1 MSNPASNLVET
12 SRPIS
17 GRRPRSSARPT
28 SGGRQAWNTAQL
40 TREESRDLEAFG
52 ASDQFEIVD
61 DSEAVIVPEQKGCL
75 VSCLR
80 GLRGLWST
88 RQLGG
93 GAKADREWYIRT
105 TLRELLIYIVF
116 LVILCVLTFGMMSP
130 VMYYQTKVMSDLFLD
145 SSYKDNVSN
154 LRGSS
159 SIDNFWSFVEDVM
172 INSLYWENWY
182 NNRST
187 SADDR
192 NILYENRLLGSP
204 RIRQLRVRNDSCNV
218 HPDFKKAITQCYD
231 TYSPHFEDKGPF
243 GLMNG
248 SAWTYHS
255 EKELDGADHWGMLSS
270 YSGAGYYADLG
281 ITKDAA
287 LQVMAELKDNLWI
300 GRATR
305 AAFLDFTV
313 YNANVNLFC
322 VIKLVFEF
330 PATGGMIPSWSFRT
344 VKLLRYVST
353 GDYFVLACEVVFV
366 IFILYY
372 IVEEALEI
380 KSNKCA
386 YFKSIWNILDIL
398 VILISTVCIAF
409 SIYRTVMVNQ
419 LLSGLLDKPDVFPDF
434 GKLGF
439 YQTQFNNAVAL
450 AVFFAWIK
458 VFKYISFNKTMTQLS
473 STLSRC
479 SKDVAGFSIMF
490 FIVFFAFAQLGYL
503 LFGTQIQG
511 FSSFVNAVF
520 TLLRLIL
527 GDFDFE
533 EMEAANRVLGPI
545 YFLSYVFFVF
555 FVLLNMFLAIINDTY
570 AEVKSEIAQQKN
582 EFELVDYF
590 KKGYNNILGK
600 LGKRDQ
606 IVDIQNALK
615 MADSNNDSKLTFE
628 EVRRTLKAQNFSDM
642 EIEMIFSK
650 YDVDGNRELSEQETK
665 EMMAHLEGQ
674 KVLLDQEIQLEKTQG
689 DSSNAG
695 GNAGG
700 GGGGDGSGVSLDDF
714 NVLSRRVDRM
724 EHSIGSIVSKIDA
737 VLVKMESMEKAK
749 AHRRENMNKILD
761 SISENENLDERGK
774 RQQMEKLVRDELQRW
789 DSEASLHTP
798 RRERSNT
805 P

>member
-1 MSNPASNLVET
+1 MSNPASNLT
-12 SRPIS
+12 DSSRPNS
-17 GRRPRSSARPT
+17 GRRPRSSVRPT
-28 SGGRQAWNTAQL
+28 SAGRPAWNTAQL

-52 ASDQFEIVD
+52 ANDQFEIVD
-61 DSEAVIVPEQKGCL
+61 DSEVVTVPEQKGCFA
-75 VSCLR
+75 SCLR

-88 RQLGG
+88 RQLG

-105 TLRELLIYIVF
+105 TLRELLIYVVF
-116 LVILCVLTFGMMSP
+116 LVVLCILTFGMMSP
-130 VMYYQTKVMSDLFLD
+130 TMYYQTKVMSDLFLD
-145 SSYKDNVSN
+145 STYKDNTSN
-154 LRGSS
+154 LRGSTS
-159 SIDNFWSFVEDVM
+159 LDNFWSFVEDVM
-172 INSLYWENWY
+172 LGALYWENWY
-182 NNRST
+182 NNQST
-187 SADDR
+187 LADDR

-218 HPDFKKAITQCYD
+218 HSDFKKAITQCFD
-231 TYSPHFEDKGPF
+231 NYSPHFEDKGPF

-248 SAWTYHS
+248 TAWTYHT
-255 EKELDGADHWGMLSS
+255 EKELNGADHWGLLSS

-281 ITKDAA
+281 ITKEAA
-287 LQVMAELKDNLWI
+287 TQVMADLKENLWI

-305 AAFLDFTV
+305 AVFLDFTV

-344 VKLLRYVST
+344 VKLLRYVSVS
-353 GDYFVLACEVVFV
+353 DYFIMACEFFFTL
-366 IFILYY
+366 FILYY
-372 IVEEALEI
+372 IVEEVLEI
-380 KSNKCA
+380 KSNRTS

-398 VILISTVCIAF
+398 VILISLVCIGF
-409 SIYRTVMVNQ
+409 SIYRTVMVNK
-419 LLSGLLDKPDVFPDF
+419 LLAGLLDKPDEFADF
-434 GKLGF
+434 GRLGF

-570 AEVKSEIAQQKN
+570 AEVKSEISQQKN
-582 EFELVDYF
+582 EFEIVDYF

-615 MADSNNDSKLTFE
+615 MADTNHDNKLTFD
-628 EVRRTLKAQNFSDM
+628 EVRKTLKAQNFSDM
-642 EIEMIFSK
+642 EIEMLFSK
-650 YDVDGNRELSEQETK
+650 YDVDGNRELNEQETK

-674 KVLLDQEIQLEKTQG
+674 KVLLDEEIQREKTSG
-689 DSSNAG
+689 ND
-695 GNAGG
+695 NAGG
-700 GGGGDGSGVSLDDF
+700 GGGSGGGGDGGVSSDEF
-714 NVLSRRVDRM
+714 NILTRRVDRM

-737 VLVKMESMEKAK
+737 VLVKMEAMEKAK
-749 AHRRENMNKILD
+749 ANRRDTMSKILD
-761 SISENENLDERGK
+761 TISENEGLDEKGK
-774 RQQMEKLVRDELQRW
+774 RQQMEKLVREELQHW
-789 DSEASLHTP
+789 DSDASLHTP

>member
-1 MSNPASNLVET
+1 MSNPASNLT
-12 SRPIS
+12 DSSRPNS
-17 GRRPRSSARPT
+17 ERRSRSSVRPT
-28 SGGRQAWNTAQL
+28 SAGRTAWNTAQL

-52 ASDQFEIVD
+52 ANDQFEIVD
-61 DSEAVIVPEQKGCL
+61 DSEVVTVPEQKGCL
-75 VSCLR
+75 ASCLR

-88 RQLGG
+88 RQLG

-105 TLRELLIYIVF
+105 TLRELLIYVVF
-116 LVILCVLTFGMMSP
+116 LVVLCILTFGMMSP
-130 VMYYQTKVMSDLFLD
+130 TMYYQTKVMSDLFLD
-145 SSYKDNVSN
+145 STYKDNTSN
-154 LRGSS
+154 LRGSTNL
-159 SIDNFWSFVEDVM
+159 DNFWSFVEDVM
-172 INSLYWENWY
+172 LGALYWENWY
-182 NNRST
+182 NNQST
-187 SADDR
+187 LADDR

-218 HPDFKKAITQCYD
+218 HSDFKKAITQCFD
-231 TYSPHFEDKGPF
+231 NYSPHFEDKSPF

-248 SAWTYHS
+248 TAWTYHT
-255 EKELDGADHWGMLSS
+255 EKDLNGADHWGLLSS

-281 ITKDAA
+281 ITKEAA
-287 LQVMAELKDNLWI
+287 TQVMADLKENLWI

-305 AAFLDFTV
+305 AVFLDFTV

-344 VKLLRYVST
+344 VKLLRYVSVS
-353 GDYFVLACEVVFV
+353 DYFIMACEFFFTL
-366 IFILYY
+366 FILYY
-372 IVEEALEI
+372 IVEEVLEI
-380 KSNKCA
+380 KSNRTS

-398 VILISTVCIAF
+398 VILISLVCIGF
-409 SIYRTVMVNQ
+409 SIYRTVMVNK
-419 LLSGLLDKPDVFPDF
+419 LLAGLLDKPDEFADF
-434 GKLGF
+434 GRLGF

-570 AEVKSEIAQQKN
+570 AEVKSEISQQKN

-590 KKGYNNILGK
+590 KKGYNSILGK

-615 MADSNNDSKLTFE
+615 MADTNHDNKLTFD
-628 EVRRTLKAQNFSDM
+628 EVRKTLKAQNFSDM
-642 EIEMIFSK
+642 EIEMLFSK
-650 YDVDGNRELSEQETK
+650 YDVDGNRELNEQETK

-674 KVLLDQEIQLEKTQG
+674 KVLLDEEIQREKTSG
-689 DSSNAG
+689 NDNAS
-695 GNAGG
+695 GG
-700 GGGGDGSGVSLDDF
+700 GGGGSGGGGDGGISSEELTI
-714 NVLSRRVDRM
+714 LTRRVDRM

-737 VLVKMESMEKAK
+737 VLVKMETMEKAK
-749 AHRRENMNKILD
+749 ANRRDNMSKILD
-761 SISENENLDERGK
+761 TISENESLDEKSK
-774 RQQMEKLVRDELQRW
+774 RQQMEKLVREELQHW
-789 DSEASLHTP
+789 DSDASLHTP

>member
-1 MSNPASNLVET
+1 MSNPASNLT
-12 SRPIS
+12 DSRPNS
-17 GRRPRSSARPT
+17 GRRPRSSVRPT
-28 SGGRQAWNTAQL
+28 SAGRPAWNTAQL

-52 ASDQFEIVD
+52 ANDQFEIVD
-61 DSEAVIVPEQKGCL
+61 DSEVVTVPEQKGCL
-75 VSCLR
+75 ASCLR

-88 RQLGG
+88 RQLG

-105 TLRELLIYIVF
+105 TLRELLIYVVF
-116 LVILCVLTFGMMSP
+116 LVVLCILTFGMMSP
-130 VMYYQTKVMSDLFLD
+130 TMYYQTKVMSDLFLD
-145 SSYKDNVSN
+145 STFKDNTSN
-154 LRGSS
+154 LRGSTS
-159 SIDNFWSFVEDVM
+159 LDNFWSFVEDVM
-172 INSLYWENWY
+172 LGALYWENWY
-182 NNRST
+182 NNQST
-187 SADDR
+187 LADDR

-218 HPDFKKAITQCYD
+218 HSDFKKAITQCFD
-231 TYSPHFEDKGPF
+231 SYSPHFEEKGPF

-248 SAWTYHS
+248 SAWTYHT
-255 EKELDGADHWGMLSS
+255 EKELKGADHWGLLSS

-281 ITKDAA
+281 ITKEAA
-287 LQVMAELKDNLWI
+287 TQVMADLKENLWI

-305 AAFLDFTV
+305 AVFLDFTV

-344 VKLLRYVST
+344 VKLLRYVSVS
-353 GDYFVLACEVVFV
+353 DYFIMACEFFFTL
-366 IFILYY
+366 FILYY
-372 IVEEALEI
+372 IVEEVLEI
-380 KSNKCA
+380 KSNRTS
-386 YFKSIWNILDIL
+386 YFKSVWNILDIL
-398 VILISTVCIAF
+398 VILISLVCIGF
-409 SIYRTVMVNQ
+409 SIYRTVMVNK
-419 LLSGLLDKPDVFPDF
+419 LLAGLLDKPDEFADF
-434 GKLGF
+434 GRLGF

-570 AEVKSEIAQQKN
+570 AEVKSEISQQKN

-615 MADSNNDSKLTFE
+615 MADTNHDNKLTFD
-628 EVRRTLKAQNFSDM
+628 EVRKTLKAQNFSDM
-642 EIEMIFSK
+642 EIEMLFSK
-650 YDVDGNRELSEQETK
+650 YDVDGNRELNEQETK

-674 KVLLDQEIQLEKTQG
+674 KVLLDEEIQREKT
-689 DSSNAG
+689 S
-695 GNAGG
+695 GNDNGG
-700 GGGGDGSGVSLDDF
+700 GGGGNGGGGEGGVSPDEF
-714 NVLSRRVDRM
+714 NILTRRVDRM

-737 VLVKMESMEKAK
+737 VLVKMEAMEKAK
-749 AHRRENMNKILD
+749 ASRRDNMSKILD
-761 SISENENLDERGK
+761 TISENEGLDEKGK
-774 RQQMEKLVRDELQRW
+774 RQQMEKLVREELQHW
-789 DSEASLHTP
+789 DSDASLHTP

>member
-1 MSNPASNLVET
+1 
-12 SRPIS
+12 
-17 GRRPRSSARPT
+17 
-28 SGGRQAWNTAQL
+28 
-40 TREESRDLEAFG
+40 
-52 ASDQFEIVD
+52 
-61 DSEAVIVPEQKGCL
+61 
-75 VSCLR
+75 
-80 GLRGLWST
+80 
-88 RQLGG
+88 
-93 GAKADREWYIRT
+93 
-105 TLRELLIYIVF
+105 
-116 LVILCVLTFGMMSP
+116 MMSP
-130 VMYYQTKVMSDLFLD
+130 TMYYQTKVMSDLFLD
-145 SSYKDNVSN
+145 STFKDNTSN
-154 LRGSS
+154 LRGSTS
-159 SIDNFWSFVEDVM
+159 LDNFWSFVEDVM
-172 INSLYWENWY
+172 LGALYWENWY
-182 NNRST
+182 NNQST
-187 SADDR
+187 LADDR

-218 HPDFKKAITQCYD
+218 HSDFKKAITQCFD
-231 TYSPHFEDKGPF
+231 SYSPHFEEKGPF

-248 SAWTYHS
+248 SAWTYHT
-255 EKELDGADHWGMLSS
+255 EKELKGADHWGLLSS

-281 ITKDAA
+281 ITKEAA
-287 LQVMAELKDNLWI
+287 TQVMADLKENLWI

-305 AAFLDFTV
+305 AVFLDFTV

-344 VKLLRYVST
+344 VKLLRYVSVS
-353 GDYFVLACEVVFV
+353 DYFIMACEFFFTL
-366 IFILYY
+366 FILYY
-372 IVEEALEI
+372 IVEEVLEI
-380 KSNKCA
+380 KSNRTS
-386 YFKSIWNILDIL
+386 YFKSVWNILDIL
-398 VILISTVCIAF
+398 VILISLVCIGF
-409 SIYRTVMVNQ
+409 SIYRTVMVNK
-419 LLSGLLDKPDVFPDF
+419 LLAGLLDKPDEFADF
-434 GKLGF
+434 GRLGF

-570 AEVKSEIAQQKN
+570 AEVKSEISQQKN

-615 MADSNNDSKLTFE
+615 MADTNHDNKLTFD
-628 EVRRTLKAQNFSDM
+628 EVRKTLKAQNFSDM
-642 EIEMIFSK
+642 EIEMLFSK
-650 YDVDGNRELSEQETK
+650 YDVDGNRELNEQETK

-674 KVLLDQEIQLEKTQG
+674 KVLLDEEIQREKT
-689 DSSNAG
+689 S
-695 GNAGG
+695 GNDNGG
-700 GGGGDGSGVSLDDF
+700 GGGGNGGGGEGGVSPDEF
-714 NVLSRRVDRM
+714 NILTRRVDRM

-737 VLVKMESMEKAK
+737 VLVKMEAMEKAK
-749 AHRRENMNKILD
+749 ASRRDNMSKILD
-761 SISENENLDERGK
+761 TISENEGLDEKGK
-774 RQQMEKLVRDELQRW
+774 RQQMEKLVREELQHW
-789 DSEASLHTP
+789 DSDASLHTP

>member
-1 MSNPASNLVET
+1 MSNPASNLT
-12 SRPIS
+12 DSSRPNS
-17 GRRPRSSARPT
+17 GRRPRSSVRPT
-28 SGGRQAWNTAQL
+28 SAGRPAWNTAQL

-52 ASDQFEIVD
+52 ANDQFEIVD
-61 DSEAVIVPEQKGCL
+61 DSEVVTVPEQKGCL

-93 GAKADREWYIRT
+93 AKADREWYIRT
-105 TLRELLIYIVF
+105 TLRELLIYVVF
-116 LVILCVLTFGMMSP
+116 LVVLCILTFGMMSP
-130 VMYYQTKVMSDLFLD
+130 TMYYQTKVMSDLFLD
-145 SSYKDNVSN
+145 STYKDNTSN
-154 LRGSS
+154 LRGSTS
-159 SIDNFWSFVEDVM
+159 LDNFWSFVEDVM
-172 INSLYWENWY
+172 LGALYWENWY
-182 NNRST
+182 NNQST
-187 SADDR
+187 LADDR

-218 HPDFKKAITQCYD
+218 HSDFKKAITQCFD
-231 TYSPHFEDKGPF
+231 NYSPHFEDKGPF

-248 SAWTYHS
+248 TAWTYHT
-255 EKELDGADHWGMLSS
+255 EKELNGADHWGLLSS

-281 ITKDAA
+281 ITKEAA
-287 LQVMAELKDNLWI
+287 TQVMAELKENLWI

-305 AAFLDFTV
+305 AVFLDFTV

-344 VKLLRYVST
+344 VKLLRYVSVS
-353 GDYFVLACEVVFV
+353 DYFIMACEFFFTL
-366 IFILYY
+366 FILYY
-372 IVEEALEI
+372 IVEEVLEI
-380 KSNKCA
+380 KSNRTS

-398 VILISTVCIAF
+398 VILISLVCIGF
-409 SIYRTVMVNQ
+409 SIYRTVMVNK
-419 LLSGLLDKPDVFPDF
+419 LLAGLLDKPDEFADF
-434 GKLGF
+434 GRLGF

-570 AEVKSEIAQQKN
+570 AEVKSEISQQKN

-590 KKGYNNILGK
+590 KKGYNSILGK

-615 MADSNNDSKLTFE
+615 MADTNHDNKLTFD
-628 EVRRTLKAQNFSDM
+628 EVRKTLKAQNFSDM
-642 EIEMIFSK
+642 EIEMLFSK
-650 YDVDGNRELSEQETK
+650 YDVDGNRELNEQETK

-674 KVLLDQEIQLEKTQG
+674 RVLLDEEIQREKTSG
-689 DSSNAG
+689 ND
-695 GNAGG
+695 NAGG
-700 GGGGDGSGVSLDDF
+700 GGGNGSGGGGDGGVSSEEL
-714 NVLSRRVDRM
+714 NILTRRVDRM

-737 VLVKMESMEKAK
+737 VLVKMEAMEKAK
-749 AHRRENMNKILD
+749 ANRRDTMSKILD
-761 SISENENLDERGK
+761 TISENEGLDEKGK
-774 RQQMEKLVRDELQRW
+774 RQQMEKLVREELQHW
-789 DSEASLHTP
+789 DSDASLHTP

>member
-1 MSNPASNLVET
+1 MSNPASNLSDT
-12 SRPIS
+12 SRPNS
-17 GRRPRSSARPT
+17 GRPRSSVRPT
-28 SGGRQAWNTAQL
+28 SGRPAWNTGAKL
-40 TREESRDLEAFG
+40 TREKSRDLEAFV
-52 ASDQFEIVD
+52 ANDQFEVVD
-61 DSEAVIVPEQKGCL
+61 DSEVVAIPEQKGCL
-75 VSCLR
+75 TSCLR
-80 GLRGLWST
+80 SFRGLWST
-88 RQLGG
+88 RQLQDG
-93 GAKADREWYIRT
+93 KADREWIIRT
-105 TLRELLIYIVF
+105 TLRELVIYVSF
-116 LVILCVLTFGMMSP
+116 LVVLCILTFGMMSP
-130 VMYYQTKVMSDLFLD
+130 AMYYQTKVMSDLFLD
-145 SSYKDNVSN
+145 STFKDNVSN

-159 SIDNFWSFVEDVM
+159 NLDNFWSFVEDVM
-172 INSLYWENWY
+172 LNALYWENWY
-182 NNRST
+182 NNRSMA
-187 SADDR
+187 SDDR

-231 TYSPHFEDKGPF
+231 NYSPHFEDDSPF
-243 GLMNG
+243 GPMNG
-248 SAWTYHS
+248 SAWTYHT
-255 EKELDGADHWGMLSS
+255 EKELGGTMHWGLLTA

-281 ITKDAA
+281 ITKEAA
-287 LQVMAELKDNLWI
+287 TEVMVELKENLWI

-322 VIKLVFEF
+322 VVKLVFEF

-353 GDYFVLACEVVFV
+353 TDYFILACEIIFTV
-366 IFILYY
+366 FILYY
-372 IVEEALEI
+372 IVEEVLEI
-380 KSNKCA
+380 KTNRVA
-386 YFKSIWNILDIL
+386 YFKSVWNVLDVL
-398 VILISTVCIAF
+398 VIVISVLCITF
-409 SIYRTVMVNQ
+409 SIYRTVMVDS
-419 LLSGLLDKPDVFPDF
+419 LLADLLNKPDEYPDF
-434 GKLGF
+434 EKLGF

-503 LFGTQIQG
+503 LFGTQIKG
-511 FSSFVNAVF
+511 FSSFINAVF

-570 AEVKSEIAQQKN
+570 AEVKTELSQQKN

-615 MADSNNDSKLTFE
+615 MADINNDSKLTFE
-628 EVRRTLKAQNFSDM
+628 EVRKTLKAQNFSDM

-674 KVLLDQEIQLEKTQG
+674 KIQLDQEIQRDNG
-689 DSSNAG
+689 DS
-695 GNAGG
+695 AGG
-700 GGGGDGSGVSLDDF
+700 GGEGTGVLVDDF
-714 NVLSRRVDRM
+714 NVLTRRVDRM

-737 VLVKMESMEKAK
+737 VLVKMEAMEQAK
-749 AHRRENMNKILD
+749 ARRRENMSKILD
-761 SISENENLDERGK
+761 TISESEGVDDRTK
-774 RQQMEKLVRDELQRW
+774 RQQMEKLVREELQHW

-798 RRERSNT
+798 NRERSGT

>member
-1 MSNPASNLVET
+1 MSNPASNLT
-12 SRPIS
+12 DSSRPNS
-17 GRRPRSSARPT
+17 GRRPRSSVRPT
-28 SGGRQAWNTAQL
+28 SAGRPAWNTAQL

-52 ASDQFEIVD
+52 ANDQFEIVD
-61 DSEAVIVPEQKGCL
+61 DSEVVTVPEQKGCF

-88 RQLGG
+88 RQLG

-105 TLRELLIYIVF
+105 TLRELLIYVVF
-116 LVILCVLTFGMMSP
+116 LIVLCILTFGMMSP
-130 VMYYQTKVMSDLFLD
+130 TMYYQTKVMSDLFLD
-145 SSYKDNVSN
+145 STYKDNTSN
-154 LRGSS
+154 LRGSTS
-159 SIDNFWSFVEDVM
+159 LDNFWSFVEDVM
-172 INSLYWENWY
+172 LGALYWENWY
-182 NNRST
+182 NNQST
-187 SADDR
+187 LADDR

-218 HPDFKKAITQCYD
+218 HSDFKKAITQCFD
-231 TYSPHFEDKGPF
+231 NYSPHFEDKGPF

-248 SAWTYHS
+248 TAWTYHT
-255 EKELDGADHWGMLSS
+255 EKALNGADHWGLLSS

-281 ITKDAA
+281 ITKEAA
-287 LQVMAELKDNLWI
+287 TQVMAELKENLWI

-305 AAFLDFTV
+305 AVFLDFTV

-344 VKLLRYVST
+344 VKLLRYVSVS
-353 GDYFVLACEVVFV
+353 DYFIMACEFFFTL
-366 IFILYY
+366 FILYY
-372 IVEEALEI
+372 IVEEVLEI
-380 KSNKCA
+380 KSNRTS

-398 VILISTVCIAF
+398 VILISLVCIGF
-409 SIYRTVMVNQ
+409 SIYRTVMVNK
-419 LLSGLLDKPDVFPDF
+419 LLAGLLDKPDEFADF
-434 GKLGF
+434 GRLGF

-570 AEVKSEIAQQKN
+570 AEVKSEISQQKN
-582 EFELVDYF
+582 EFEIVDYF

-615 MADSNNDSKLTFE
+615 MADTNHDNKLTFD
-628 EVRRTLKAQNFSDM
+628 EVRKTLKAQNFSDM
-642 EIEMIFSK
+642 EIEMLFSK
-650 YDVDGNRELSEQETK
+650 YDVDGNRELNEQETK

-674 KVLLDQEIQLEKTQG
+674 KVLLDEEIQREKTSG
-689 DSSNAG
+689 NDS
-695 GNAGG
+695 AGG
-700 GGGGDGSGVSLDDF
+700 GGGNGGGGDGGVSSDEF
-714 NVLSRRVDRM
+714 NILTRRVDRM

-737 VLVKMESMEKAK
+737 VLVKMEAMEKAK
-749 AHRRENMNKILD
+749 ANRRDTMSKILD
-761 SISENENLDERGK
+761 TISENEGLDEKGK
-774 RQQMEKLVRDELQRW
+774 RQQMEKLVREELQHW
-789 DSEASLHTP
+789 DSDASLHTP

>member
-1 MSNPASNLVET
+1 MSNPASNLT
-12 SRPIS
+12 DSSRPS
-17 GRRPRSSARPT
+17 SERRSRSSVRPT
-28 SGGRQAWNTAQL
+28 SAGRTAWNTAQL

-52 ASDQFEIVD
+52 ANDQFEIVD
-61 DSEAVIVPEQKGCL
+61 DSEIVTVPEQKGCL
-75 VSCLR
+75 ASCLR

-88 RQLGG
+88 RQLG

-105 TLRELLIYIVF
+105 TLRELLIYVVF
-116 LVILCVLTFGMMSP
+116 LVVLCILTFGMMSP
-130 VMYYQTKVMSDLFLD
+130 TMYYQTKVMSDLFLD
-145 SSYKDNVSN
+145 STYKDNTSN
-154 LRGSS
+154 LRGSTNL
-159 SIDNFWSFVEDVM
+159 DNFWSFVEDVM
-172 INSLYWENWY
+172 LGALYWENWY
-182 NNRST
+182 NNQST
-187 SADDR
+187 LADDR

-218 HPDFKKAITQCYD
+218 HSDFKKAITQCFD
-231 TYSPHFEDKGPF
+231 NYSPHFEDKSPF

-248 SAWTYHS
+248 TAWTYHT
-255 EKELDGADHWGMLSS
+255 EKDLNGADHWGLLSS

-281 ITKDAA
+281 ITKEAA
-287 LQVMAELKDNLWI
+287 TQVMADLKENLWI

-305 AAFLDFTV
+305 AVFLDFTV

-344 VKLLRYVST
+344 VKLLRYVSVS
-353 GDYFVLACEVVFV
+353 DYFIMACEFFFTL
-366 IFILYY
+366 FILYY
-372 IVEEALEI
+372 IVEEVLEI
-380 KSNKCA
+380 KSNRTS

-398 VILISTVCIAF
+398 VILISLVCIGF
-409 SIYRTVMVNQ
+409 SIYRTVMVNK
-419 LLSGLLDKPDVFPDF
+419 LLAGLLDKPDEFADF
-434 GKLGF
+434 GRLGF

-479 SKDVAGFSIMF
+479 SKDAS
-490 FIVFFAFAQLGYL
+490 AL
-503 LFGTQIQG
+503 LLMPC
-511 FSSFVNAVF
+511 SHSCV
-520 TLLRLIL
+520 LSL

-570 AEVKSEIAQQKN
+570 AEVKSEISQQKN

-590 KKGYNNILGK
+590 KKGYNSILGK

-615 MADSNNDSKLTFE
+615 MADTNHDNKLTFD
-628 EVRRTLKAQNFSDM
+628 EVRKTLKAQNFSDM
-642 EIEMIFSK
+642 EIEMLFSK
-650 YDVDGNRELSEQETK
+650 YDVDGNRELNEQETK

-674 KVLLDQEIQLEKTQG
+674 KVLLDEEIQREKTSG
-689 DSSNAG
+689 NDNAS
-695 GNAGG
+695 GG
-700 GGGGDGSGVSLDDF
+700 GGGGSGGGGDGGISSEELTI
-714 NVLSRRVDRM
+714 LTRRVDRM

-737 VLVKMESMEKAK
+737 VLVKMETMEKAK
-749 AHRRENMNKILD
+749 ANRRDNMSKILD
-761 SISENENLDERGK
+761 TISENESLDEKSK
-774 RQQMEKLVRDELQRW
+774 RQQMEKLVREELQHW
-789 DSEASLHTP
+789 DSDASLHTP

>member
-1 MSNPASNLVET
+1 MSNPASNLT
-12 SRPIS
+12 DSSRPNS
-17 GRRPRSSARPT
+17 GRRPRSSVRPT
-28 SGGRQAWNTAQL
+28 SAGRPAWNTAQL

-52 ASDQFEIVD
+52 ANDQFEIVD
-61 DSEAVIVPEQKGCL
+61 DSEVVTVPEQKGCL
-75 VSCLR
+75 ASCLR

-88 RQLGG
+88 RQLG

-105 TLRELLIYIVF
+105 TLRELLIYVVF
-116 LVILCVLTFGMMSP
+116 LVVLCILTFGMMSP
-130 VMYYQTKVMSDLFLD
+130 TMYYQTKVMSDLFLD
-145 SSYKDNVSN
+145 STYKDNTSN
-154 LRGSS
+154 LRGSTS
-159 SIDNFWSFVEDVM
+159 LDNFWSFVEDVM
-172 INSLYWENWY
+172 LGALYWENWY
-182 NNRST
+182 NNQST
-187 SADDR
+187 LADDR

-218 HPDFKKAITQCYD
+218 HSDFKKAITQCFD
-231 TYSPHFEDKGPF
+231 NYSPHFEDKSPF

-248 SAWTYHS
+248 TAWTYHT
-255 EKELDGADHWGMLSS
+255 EKELNGADHWGLLSS

-281 ITKDAA
+281 ITKEAA
-287 LQVMAELKDNLWI
+287 TQVMADLKENLWI

-305 AAFLDFTV
+305 AVFLDFTV

-344 VKLLRYVST
+344 VKLLRYVSVS
-353 GDYFVLACEVVFV
+353 DYFIMACEFFFTL
-366 IFILYY
+366 FILYY
-372 IVEEALEI
+372 IVEEVLEI
-380 KSNKCA
+380 KSNRTS

-398 VILISTVCIAF
+398 VILISLVCIGF
-409 SIYRTVMVNQ
+409 SIYRTVMVNK
-419 LLSGLLDKPDVFPDF
+419 LLAGLLDKPDEFADF
-434 GKLGF
+434 GRLGF

-570 AEVKSEIAQQKN
+570 AEVKSEISQQKN

-615 MADSNNDSKLTFE
+615 MADTNHDNKLTFD
-628 EVRRTLKAQNFSDM
+628 EVRKTLKAQNFSDM
-642 EIEMIFSK
+642 EIEMLFSK
-650 YDVDGNRELSEQETK
+650 YDVDGNRELNEQETK

-674 KVLLDQEIQLEKTQG
+674 KVLLDEEIQREKTSG
-689 DSSNAG
+689 ND
-695 GNAGG
+695 NAGG
-700 GGGGDGSGVSLDDF
+700 GGGGGGSGSGDGGVSSEEL
-714 NVLSRRVDRM
+714 NILTRRVDRM

-737 VLVKMESMEKAK
+737 VLVKMEAMEKAK
-749 AHRRENMNKILD
+749 ANRRDTMSKILD
-761 SISENENLDERGK
+761 TISENEGLDEKGK
-774 RQQMEKLVRDELQRW
+774 RQQMEKLVREELQHW
-789 DSEASLHTP
+789 DSDASLHTP

>member
-1 MSNPASNLVET
+1 
-12 SRPIS
+12 
-17 GRRPRSSARPT
+17 
-28 SGGRQAWNTAQL
+28 
-40 TREESRDLEAFG
+40 
-52 ASDQFEIVD
+52 
-61 DSEAVIVPEQKGCL
+61 
-75 VSCLR
+75 
-80 GLRGLWST
+80 
-88 RQLGG
+88 
-93 GAKADREWYIRT
+93 
-105 TLRELLIYIVF
+105 
-116 LVILCVLTFGMMSP
+116 MMSP
-130 VMYYQTKVMSDLFLD
+130 TMYYQTKVMSDLFLD
-145 SSYKDNVSN
+145 STYKDNTSN
-154 LRGSS
+154 LRGSTNL
-159 SIDNFWSFVEDVM
+159 DNFWSFVEDVM
-172 INSLYWENWY
+172 LGALYWENWY
-182 NNRST
+182 NNQST
-187 SADDR
+187 LADDR

-218 HPDFKKAITQCYD
+218 HSDFKKAITQCFD
-231 TYSPHFEDKGPF
+231 NYSPHFEDKSPF

-248 SAWTYHS
+248 TAWTYHT
-255 EKELDGADHWGMLSS
+255 EKDLNGADHWGLLSS

-281 ITKDAA
+281 ITKEAA
-287 LQVMAELKDNLWI
+287 TQVMADLKENLWI

-305 AAFLDFTV
+305 AVFLDFTV

-344 VKLLRYVST
+344 VKLLRYVSVS
-353 GDYFVLACEVVFV
+353 DYFIMACEFFFTL
-366 IFILYY
+366 FILYY
-372 IVEEALEI
+372 IVEEVLEI
-380 KSNKCA
+380 KSNRTS

-398 VILISTVCIAF
+398 VILISLVCIGF
-409 SIYRTVMVNQ
+409 SIYRTVMVNK
-419 LLSGLLDKPDVFPDF
+419 LLAGLLDKPDEFADF
-434 GKLGF
+434 GRLGF

-570 AEVKSEIAQQKN
+570 AEVKSEISQQKN

-590 KKGYNNILGK
+590 KKGYNSILGK

-615 MADSNNDSKLTFE
+615 MADTNHDNKLTFD
-628 EVRRTLKAQNFSDM
+628 EVRKTLKAQNFSDM
-642 EIEMIFSK
+642 EIEMLFSK
-650 YDVDGNRELSEQETK
+650 YDVDGNRELNEQETK

-674 KVLLDQEIQLEKTQG
+674 KVLLDEEIQREKTSG
-689 DSSNAG
+689 NDNAS
-695 GNAGG
+695 GG
-700 GGGGDGSGVSLDDF
+700 GGGGSGGGGDGGISSEELTI
-714 NVLSRRVDRM
+714 LTRRVDRM

-737 VLVKMESMEKAK
+737 VLVKMETMEKAK
-749 AHRRENMNKILD
+749 ANRRDNMSKILD
-761 SISENENLDERGK
+761 TISENESLDEKSK
-774 RQQMEKLVRDELQRW
+774 RQQMEKLVREELQHW
-789 DSEASLHTP
+789 DSDASLHTP

>member
-1 MSNPASNLVET
+1 MV
-12 SRPIS
+12 
-17 GRRPRSSARPT
+17 
-28 SGGRQAWNTAQL
+28 
-40 TREESRDLEAFG
+40 
-52 ASDQFEIVD
+52 
-61 DSEAVIVPEQKGCL
+61 
-75 VSCLR
+75 
-80 GLRGLWST
+80 
-88 RQLGG
+88 
-93 GAKADREWYIRT
+93 
-105 TLRELLIYIVF
+105 
-116 LVILCVLTFGMMSP
+116 
-130 VMYYQTKVMSDLFLD
+130 
-145 SSYKDNVSN
+145 
-154 LRGSS
+154 
-159 SIDNFWSFVEDVM
+159 
-172 INSLYWENWY
+172 NSLYWENWY
-182 NNRST
+182 NNQST
-187 SADDR
+187 LADDR

-218 HPDFKKAITQCYD
+218 HSDFKKAITQCYD

-255 EKELDGADHWGMLSS
+255 EKELDGANHWGLLSS

-281 ITKDAA
+281 ITKDSA
-287 LQVMAELKDNLWI
+287 LQVMAELKDHLWI

-353 GDYFVLACEVVFV
+353 GDYFVLACEVVFT

-386 YFKSIWNILDIL
+386 YFKSVWNILDIL

-419 LLSGLLDKPDVFPDF
+419 LLSGLLDKPDVFADF

-473 STLSRC
+473 STLSRVSDRTSAFFYC
-479 SKDVAGFSIMF
+479 GEQTECRIFCGPYVFKGSCLTLCGPPTGPDYATIFVAR
-490 FIVFFAFAQLGYL
+490 
-503 LFGTQIQG
+503 
-511 FSSFVNAVF
+511 SFVI
-520 TLLRLIL
+520 TLPVWSDRRLR
-527 GDFDFE
+527 
-533 EMEAANRVLGPI
+533 NVLRWD
-545 YFLSYVFFVF
+545 YESNKRSYCR
-555 FVLLNMFLAIINDTY
+555 
-570 AEVKSEIAQQKN
+570 S
-582 EFELVDYF
+582 
-590 KKGYNNILGK
+590 GYNNILGK

-628 EVRRTLKAQNFSDM
+628 EVRKTLKAQNFSDM

-689 DSSNAG
+689 DSTNAG

-700 GGGGDGSGVSLDDF
+700 GDGGGVALDDF

-798 RRERSNT
+798 RRVSVQFINSD
-805 P
+805 

>member
-1 MSNPASNLVET
+1 MSNPASNLT
-12 SRPIS
+12 DSSRPNS
-17 GRRPRSSARPT
+17 GRRPRSSVRPT
-28 SGGRQAWNTAQL
+28 SAGRPAWNTAQL

-52 ASDQFEIVD
+52 ANDQFEIVD
-61 DSEAVIVPEQKGCL
+61 DSEVVTVPEQKGCFA
-75 VSCLR
+75 SCLR

-88 RQLGG
+88 RQLG

-105 TLRELLIYIVF
+105 TLRELLIYVVF
-116 LVILCVLTFGMMSP
+116 LVVLCILTFGMMSP
-130 VMYYQTKVMSDLFLD
+130 TMYYQTKVMSDLFLD
-145 SSYKDNVSN
+145 STYKDNTSN
-154 LRGSS
+154 LRGSTS
-159 SIDNFWSFVEDVM
+159 LDNFWSFVEDVM
-172 INSLYWENWY
+172 LGALYWENWY
-182 NNRST
+182 NNQST
-187 SADDR
+187 LADDR

-218 HPDFKKAITQCYD
+218 HSDFKKAITQCFD
-231 TYSPHFEDKGPF
+231 NYSPHFEDKGSF

-248 SAWTYHS
+248 TAWTYHT
-255 EKELDGADHWGMLSS
+255 EKELKGADHWGLLSS

-281 ITKDAA
+281 ITKEAA
-287 LQVMAELKDNLWI
+287 TQVMADLKENLWI

-305 AAFLDFTV
+305 AVFLDFTV

-344 VKLLRYVST
+344 VKLLRYVSVS
-353 GDYFVLACEVVFV
+353 DYFIMACEFFFTL
-366 IFILYY
+366 FILYY
-372 IVEEALEI
+372 IVEEVLEI
-380 KSNKCA
+380 KSNRTS

-398 VILISTVCIAF
+398 VILISLVCIGF
-409 SIYRTVMVNQ
+409 SIYRTVMVNK
-419 LLSGLLDKPDVFPDF
+419 LLAGLLDKPDEFADF
-434 GKLGF
+434 GRLGF

-570 AEVKSEIAQQKN
+570 AEVKSEISQQKN
-582 EFELVDYF
+582 EFEIVDYF

-615 MADSNNDSKLTFE
+615 MADTNHDNKLTFD
-628 EVRRTLKAQNFSDM
+628 EVRKTLKAQNFSDM
-642 EIEMIFSK
+642 EIEMLFSK
-650 YDVDGNRELSEQETK
+650 YDVDGNRELNEQETK

-674 KVLLDQEIQLEKTQG
+674 KVLLDEEIQREKTSG
-689 DSSNAG
+689 ND
-695 GNAGG
+695 NAGG
-700 GGGGDGSGVSLDDF
+700 GGGSGGGGDGGVSSDEF
-714 NVLSRRVDRM
+714 NILTRRVDRM

-737 VLVKMESMEKAK
+737 VLVKMEAMEKAK
-749 AHRRENMNKILD
+749 ANRRDTMSKILD
-761 SISENENLDERGK
+761 TISENEGLDEKGK
-774 RQQMEKLVRDELQRW
+774 RQQMEKLVREELQHW
-789 DSEASLHTP
+789 DSDASLHTP

>member
-1 MSNPASNLVET
+1 MSNPASNLT
-12 SRPIS
+12 DSSRPS
-17 GRRPRSSARPT
+17 SERRSRSSVRPT
-28 SGGRQAWNTAQL
+28 SAGRTAWNTAQL

-52 ASDQFEIVD
+52 ANDQFEIVD
-61 DSEAVIVPEQKGCL
+61 DSEIVTVPEQKGCL
-75 VSCLR
+75 ASCLR

-88 RQLGG
+88 RQLG

-105 TLRELLIYIVF
+105 TLRELLIYVVFLVVLCICKQKSDVEDLIVF
-116 LVILCVLTFGMMSP
+116 L
-130 VMYYQTKVMSDLFLD
+130 
-145 SSYKDNVSN
+145 
-154 LRGSS
+154 
-159 SIDNFWSFVEDVM
+159 
-172 INSLYWENWY
+172 
-182 NNRST
+182 
-187 SADDR
+187 
-192 NILYENRLLGSP
+192 
-204 RIRQLRVRNDSCNV
+204 
-218 HPDFKKAITQCYD
+218 
-231 TYSPHFEDKGPF
+231 PF
-243 GLMNG
+243 P
-248 SAWTYHS
+248 SWTYHT
-255 EKELDGADHWGMLSS
+255 EKDLNGADHWGLLSS

-281 ITKDAA
+281 ITKEAA
-287 LQVMAELKDNLWI
+287 TQVMADLKENLWI

-305 AAFLDFTV
+305 AVFLDFTV

-344 VKLLRYVST
+344 VKLLRYVSVS
-353 GDYFVLACEVVFV
+353 DYFIMACEFFFTL
-366 IFILYY
+366 FILYY
-372 IVEEALEI
+372 IVEEVLEI
-380 KSNKCA
+380 KSNRTS

-398 VILISTVCIAF
+398 VILISLVCIGF
-409 SIYRTVMVNQ
+409 SIYRTVMVNK
-419 LLSGLLDKPDVFPDF
+419 LLAGLLDKPDEFADF
-434 GKLGF
+434 GRLGF

-570 AEVKSEIAQQKN
+570 AEVKSEISQQKN

-590 KKGYNNILGK
+590 KKGYNSILGK

-615 MADSNNDSKLTFE
+615 MADTNHDNKLTFD
-628 EVRRTLKAQNFSDM
+628 EVRKTLKAQNFSDM
-642 EIEMIFSK
+642 EIEMLFSK
-650 YDVDGNRELSEQETK
+650 YDVDGNRELNEQETK

-674 KVLLDQEIQLEKTQG
+674 KVLLDEEIQREKTSG
-689 DSSNAG
+689 NDNAS
-695 GNAGG
+695 GG
-700 GGGGDGSGVSLDDF
+700 GGGGSGGGGDGGISSEELTI
-714 NVLSRRVDRM
+714 LTRRVDRM

-737 VLVKMESMEKAK
+737 VLVKMETMEKAK
-749 AHRRENMNKILD
+749 ANRRDNMSKILD
-761 SISENENLDERGK
+761 TISENESLDEKSK
-774 RQQMEKLVRDELQRW
+774 RQQMEKLVREELQHW
-789 DSEASLHTP
+789 DSDASLHTP
-798 RRERSNT
+798 RRGCDARHVEVKRRLIGI
-805 P
+805 PDLPKQVAVVAPQV

>member
-1 MSNPASNLVET
+1 MSNPASNLT
-12 SRPIS
+12 DSSRPNS
-17 GRRPRSSARPT
+17 GRRPRSSVRPT
-28 SGGRQAWNTAQL
+28 SAGRPAWNTAQL

-52 ASDQFEIVD
+52 ATDQFEIVD
-61 DSEAVIVPEQKGCL
+61 DSEVVTVPEQKGCL
-75 VSCLR
+75 ASCLR

-88 RQLGG
+88 RQLG

-105 TLRELLIYIVF
+105 TLRELLIYLVF
-116 LVILCVLTFGMMSP
+116 LIVLCVLTFGMMSP
-130 VMYYQTKVMSDLFLD
+130 TMYYQTKVMSDLFLD
-145 SSYKDNVSN
+145 STFKDNTSN

-172 INSLYWENWY
+172 LGALYWENWY
-182 NNRST
+182 NNQST
-187 SADDR
+187 LADDR

-218 HPDFKKAITQCYD
+218 HSDFKKAITQCFD
-231 TYSPHFEDKGPF
+231 SYSPHFEEKGPF

-248 SAWTYHS
+248 SAWTYHT
-255 EKELDGADHWGMLSS
+255 EKELHGANHWGLLSS

-281 ITKDAA
+281 ITKEAA
-287 LQVMAELKDNLWI
+287 TQAMAELKENLWI

-305 AAFLDFTV
+305 AVFLDFTV

-344 VKLLRYVST
+344 VKLLRYVSVT
-353 GDYFVLACEVVFV
+353 DYLIMGCEF
-366 IFILYY
+366 IFTLFILYY
-372 IVEEALEI
+372 IVEEVLEI
-380 KSNKCA
+380 KSNRTS
-386 YFKSIWNILDIL
+386 YFKSVWNILDIL
-398 VILISTVCIAF
+398 VILISTVCIGF
-409 SIYRTVMVNQ
+409 SIYRTVMVNK
-419 LLSGLLDKPDVFPDF
+419 LLAGLLEKPDEFADF
-434 GKLGF
+434 GRLGF

-458 VFKYISFNKTMTQLS
+458 FFKYISFNKTMTQLS

-503 LFGTQIQG
+503 LFGTQMQG

-570 AEVKSEIAQQKN
+570 AEVKSEISQQKN

-590 KKGYNNILGK
+590 KKGYNSILGK

-606 IVDIQNALK
+606 IQDIQNALK
-615 MADSNNDSKLTFE
+615 MADSNHDNKLTFD
-628 EVRRTLKAQNFSDM
+628 EVRKTLKAQNFSDM
-642 EIEMIFSK
+642 EIEMLFSK
-650 YDVDGNRELSEQETK
+650 YDVDGNRELNEQETK

-674 KVLLDQEIQLEKTQG
+674 KVLLDQEIQREKTTG
-689 DSSNAG
+689 NDS
-695 GNAGG
+695 GG
-700 GGGGDGSGVSLDDF
+700 GGGGGNGGGDGGVPPEEF
-714 NVLSRRVDRM
+714 NALTRRVDRM

-737 VLVKMESMEKAK
+737 VLVKMEAMEKAK
-749 AHRRENMNKILD
+749 AHRRDNMSKILD
-761 SISENENLDERGK
+761 TISENEGLDDKSK
-774 RQQMEKLVRDELQRW
+774 RQQMEKLVREELQRW
-789 DSEASLHTP
+789 DSDASLHTP

>member
-1 MSNPASNLVET
+1 MSNPASNLT
-12 SRPIS
+12 DSSRPNS
-17 GRRPRSSARPT
+17 GRRPRSSVRPT
-28 SGGRQAWNTAQL
+28 SAGRPAWNTAQL

-52 ASDQFEIVD
+52 ANDQFEIVD
-61 DSEAVIVPEQKGCL
+61 DSEVVTVPEQKGCL

-93 GAKADREWYIRT
+93 AKADREWYIRT
-105 TLRELLIYIVF
+105 TLRELLIYVVF
-116 LVILCVLTFGMMSP
+116 LVVLCILTFGMMSP
-130 VMYYQTKVMSDLFLD
+130 TMYYQTKVMSDLFLD
-145 SSYKDNVSN
+145 STYKDNTSN
-154 LRGSS
+154 LRGSTS
-159 SIDNFWSFVEDVM
+159 LDNFWSFVEDVM
-172 INSLYWENWY
+172 LGALYWENWY
-182 NNRST
+182 NNQST
-187 SADDR
+187 LADDR

-218 HPDFKKAITQCYD
+218 HSDFKKAITQCFD
-231 TYSPHFEDKGPF
+231 NYSPHFEDKGPF

-248 SAWTYHS
+248 TAWTYHT
-255 EKELDGADHWGMLSS
+255 EKELNGADHWGLLSS

-281 ITKDAA
+281 ITKEAA
-287 LQVMAELKDNLWI
+287 TQVMAELKENLWI

-305 AAFLDFTV
+305 AVFLDFTV

-344 VKLLRYVST
+344 VKLLRYVSVS
-353 GDYFVLACEVVFV
+353 DYFIMACEFFFTL
-366 IFILYY
+366 FILYY
-372 IVEEALEI
+372 IVEEVLEI
-380 KSNKCA
+380 KSNRTS

-398 VILISTVCIAF
+398 VILISLVCIGF
-409 SIYRTVMVNQ
+409 SIYRTVMVNK
-419 LLSGLLDKPDVFPDF
+419 LLAGLLDKPDEFADF
-434 GKLGF
+434 GRLGF

-570 AEVKSEIAQQKN
+570 AEVKSEISQQKN

-590 KKGYNNILGK
+590 KKGYNSILGK

-615 MADSNNDSKLTFE
+615 MADTNHDNKLTFD
-628 EVRRTLKAQNFSDM
+628 EVRKTLKAQNFSDM
-642 EIEMIFSK
+642 EIEMLFSK
-650 YDVDGNRELSEQETK
+650 YDVDGNRELNEQETK

-674 KVLLDQEIQLEKTQG
+674 KVLLDEEIQREKTSG
-689 DSSNAG
+689 ND
-695 GNAGG
+695 NAGG
-700 GGGGDGSGVSLDDF
+700 GGGNGSGGGGDGGVSSEEL
-714 NVLSRRVDRM
+714 NILTRRVDRM

-737 VLVKMESMEKAK
+737 VLVKMEAMEKAK
-749 AHRRENMNKILD
+749 ANRRDTMSKILD
-761 SISENENLDERGK
+761 TISENEGLDEKGK
-774 RQQMEKLVRDELQRW
+774 RQQMEKLVREELQHW
-789 DSEASLHTP
+789 DSDASLHTP

>member
-1 MSNPASNLVET
+1 MSNPASNLT
-12 SRPIS
+12 DSSRPNS
-17 GRRPRSSARPT
+17 GRRPRSSVRPT
-28 SGGRQAWNTAQL
+28 SAGRPAWNTAQL

-52 ASDQFEIVD
+52 ANDQFEIVD
-61 DSEAVIVPEQKGCL
+61 DSEVVTVPEQKGCF

-88 RQLGG
+88 RQLG

-105 TLRELLIYIVF
+105 TLRELLIYVVF
-116 LVILCVLTFGMMSP
+116 LIVLCILTFGMMSP
-130 VMYYQTKVMSDLFLD
+130 TMYYQTKVMSDLFLD
-145 SSYKDNVSN
+145 STYKDNTSN
-154 LRGSS
+154 LRGSTS
-159 SIDNFWSFVEDVM
+159 LDNFWSFVEDVM
-172 INSLYWENWY
+172 LGALYWENWY
-182 NNRST
+182 NNQST
-187 SADDR
+187 LADDR

-218 HPDFKKAITQCYD
+218 HSDFKKAITQCFD
-231 TYSPHFEDKGPF
+231 NYSPHFEDKGPF

-248 SAWTYHS
+248 TAWTYHT
-255 EKELDGADHWGMLSS
+255 EKSLNGADHWGLLSS

-281 ITKDAA
+281 ITKEAA
-287 LQVMAELKDNLWI
+287 TQVMAELKENLWI

-305 AAFLDFTV
+305 AVFLDFTV

-344 VKLLRYVST
+344 VKLLRYVSVS
-353 GDYFVLACEVVFV
+353 DYFIMACEFFFTL
-366 IFILYY
+366 FILYY
-372 IVEEALEI
+372 IVEEVLEI
-380 KSNKCA
+380 KSNRTS

-398 VILISTVCIAF
+398 VILISLVCIGF
-409 SIYRTVMVNQ
+409 SIYRTVMVNK
-419 LLSGLLDKPDVFPDF
+419 LLAGLLDKPDEFADF
-434 GKLGF
+434 GRLGF

-570 AEVKSEIAQQKN
+570 AEVKSEISQQKN
-582 EFELVDYF
+582 EFEIVDYF

-615 MADSNNDSKLTFE
+615 MADTNHDNKLTFD
-628 EVRRTLKAQNFSDM
+628 EVRKTLKAQNFSDM
-642 EIEMIFSK
+642 EIEMLFSK
-650 YDVDGNRELSEQETK
+650 YDVDGNRELNEQETK

-674 KVLLDQEIQLEKTQG
+674 KVLLDEEIQREKTSG
-689 DSSNAG
+689 NDSTGGGG
-695 GNAGG
+695 GN
-700 GGGGDGSGVSLDDF
+700 GGGGDGGVSSDEF
-714 NVLSRRVDRM
+714 NILTRRVDRM

-737 VLVKMESMEKAK
+737 VLVKMEAMEKAK
-749 AHRRENMNKILD
+749 ANRRDTMSKILD
-761 SISENENLDERGK
+761 TISENEGLDEKGK
-774 RQQMEKLVRDELQRW
+774 RQQMEKLVREELQHW
-789 DSEASLHTP
+789 DSDASLHTP